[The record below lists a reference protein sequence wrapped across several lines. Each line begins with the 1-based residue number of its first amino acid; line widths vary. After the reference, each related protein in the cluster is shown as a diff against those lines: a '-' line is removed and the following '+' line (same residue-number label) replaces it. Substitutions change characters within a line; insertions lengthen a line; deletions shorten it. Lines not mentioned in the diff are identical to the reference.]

1 MIQTWVSPTA
11 SFKSE
16 TAAMRNMLNRFCQD
30 MLYSNVIDTHKMVLV
45 LYLRYLILLGG
56 RAKT

>member
-45 LYLRYLILLGG
+45 GNLVLLGG